1 MSCAFLSC
9 RNGTWAIL
17 CNGVFTE
24 YAAAAVAVEALNAD
38 TVVLFDGKKL
48 LRGNPELSAAAWDRV
63 FDVKLA
69 CYVNDPSDDYANESA
84 AIKKFFPDTAVE
96 NWQEECA
103 LLLKIYTQ
111 LREKLQDNYIFNHIE
126 QPLSPVLA
134 KMERSGILLDKAG
147 LEEFGKALVCQI
159 KDVEKNIFALAGRE
173 FNINSP
179 KQLSTLLFEE
189 LALEPAGKKNRNGY
203 STDAEALEKIRDMHP
218 VVPEILLYRKLSKVN
233 STYVEG
239 VLKYTGS
246 GNRIHTTFNM
256 TATATGRLSSTEP
269 NLQNIPV
276 AGDTG
281 GAVRKFFIAEP
292 GWVLIDAD
300 YSQIELRLLAHIA
313 NDPVMIDAFCRN
325 EDIHAVTAA
334 QVFGVELAEVTP
346 EMRRK
351 AKAVNFGIVYGISAF
366 ALAGDLNITQ
376 AEAREYIKKY
386 FEKYSAVKSYLES
399 SIAGAGKNGYAETL
413 FGRRRALPELH
424 SKIFAVRSFGE
435 RVAMNMPIQG
445 SAADLIKLAM
455 IKVDSELAKADLQAK
470 MLLQIHD
477 ELLLTAPENEAEKTA
492 QLLKNAMQSAAE
504 LSVPLQVSLAMGR
517 DYSSVK

>member
-17 CNGVFTE
+17 CNGIFTE
-24 YAAAAVAVEALNAD
+24 YAAAADAVEALKSD

-48 LRGNPELSAAAWDRV
+48 LRGNPELSAIDWEKV

-69 CYVNDPSDDYANESA
+69 CYVNDPSGDYAVESA

-103 LLLKIYTQ
+103 LLLKIYAELQ
-111 LREKLQDNYIFNHIE
+111 EKLQDNYIFNHIE

-218 VVPEILLYRKLSKVN
+218 VIPEIVLYRKLSKIN

-239 VLKYTGS
+239 LLKYVDS

-276 AGDTG
+276 AGEIG
-281 GAVRKFFIAEP
+281 GAIRKFFIAEP
-292 GWVLIDAD
+292 VI
-300 YSQIELRLLAHIA
+300 
-313 NDPVMIDAFCRN
+313 
-325 EDIHAVTAA
+325 
-334 QVFGVELAEVTP
+334 
-346 EMRRK
+346 
-351 AKAVNFGIVYGISAF
+351 
-366 ALAGDLNITQ
+366 
-376 AEAREYIKKY
+376 
-386 FEKYSAVKSYLES
+386 
-399 SIAGAGKNGYAETL
+399 
-413 FGRRRALPELH
+413 
-424 SKIFAVRSFGE
+424 
-435 RVAMNMPIQG
+435 
-445 SAADLIKLAM
+445 
-455 IKVDSELAKADLQAK
+455 
-470 MLLQIHD
+470 
-477 ELLLTAPENEAEKTA
+477 
-492 QLLKNAMQSAAE
+492 
-504 LSVPLQVSLAMGR
+504 
-517 DYSSVK
+517 

>member
-159 KDVEKNIFALAGRE
+159 KDVEKRILKGR
-173 FNINSP
+173 
-179 KQLSTLLFEE
+179 
-189 LALEPAGKKNRNGY
+189 
-203 STDAEALEKIRDMHP
+203 
-218 VVPEILLYRKLSKVN
+218 
-233 STYVEG
+233 
-239 VLKYTGS
+239 
-246 GNRIHTTFNM
+246 
-256 TATATGRLSSTEP
+256 
-269 NLQNIPV
+269 
-276 AGDTG
+276 
-281 GAVRKFFIAEP
+281 
-292 GWVLIDAD
+292 
-300 YSQIELRLLAHIA
+300 
-313 NDPVMIDAFCRN
+313 
-325 EDIHAVTAA
+325 
-334 QVFGVELAEVTP
+334 
-346 EMRRK
+346 
-351 AKAVNFGIVYGISAF
+351 
-366 ALAGDLNITQ
+366 
-376 AEAREYIKKY
+376 
-386 FEKYSAVKSYLES
+386 
-399 SIAGAGKNGYAETL
+399 
-413 FGRRRALPELH
+413 
-424 SKIFAVRSFGE
+424 
-435 RVAMNMPIQG
+435 
-445 SAADLIKLAM
+445 
-455 IKVDSELAKADLQAK
+455 
-470 MLLQIHD
+470 
-477 ELLLTAPENEAEKTA
+477 
-492 QLLKNAMQSAAE
+492 
-504 LSVPLQVSLAMGR
+504 
-517 DYSSVK
+517 